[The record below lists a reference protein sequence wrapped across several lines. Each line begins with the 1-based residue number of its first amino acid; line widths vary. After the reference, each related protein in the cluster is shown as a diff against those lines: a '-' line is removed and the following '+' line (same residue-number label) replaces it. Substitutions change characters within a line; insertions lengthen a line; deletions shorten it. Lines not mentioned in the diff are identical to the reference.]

1 MNCEF
6 VIVLLIIVISTLFA
20 TKYTNN
26 YNTQILFILGALGVV
41 LVYKLLLYKN
51 VNTILSN
58 IRPESFT
65 DFTDEINQFLSRVPD
80 NVNNPLAA
88 QEYKAQLS
96 ALQDKA
102 DIMNQYLADLK
113 TQLNAKTTGNT
124 LTDQYNI
131 QASQQVQDYRIR
143 KLMEDIQRANDLIK
157 ESNLRTDSVK
167 YKKIPVMS
175 SCVIQQADGSLNV
188 DSNLATG
195 STGMGSGGSSSST
208 VSGAVIAS
216 STPAQASVTGGG
228 SVASGGAATGG
239 QVTIQSLLEYIARNG
254 INIKL
259 TD

>member
-1 MNCEF
+1 MNSEF

-20 TKYTNN
+20 TSYKDK
-26 YNTQILFILGALGVV
+26 YNTQILFILGALGIV
-41 LVYKLLLYKN
+41 LVYKLMLYKN
-51 VNTILSN
+51 VNKILSS
-58 IRPESFT
+58 IQPESFT
-65 DFTDEINQFLSRVPD
+65 DFTEEINQFLSRVPD
-80 NVNNPLAA
+80 NINNPLAA
-88 QEYKAQLS
+88 QEYKTQLS

-102 DIMNQYLADLK
+102 DIMNQYLADMK

-157 ESNLRTDSVK
+157 ESNLRTDSIK

-188 DSNLATG
+188 DSNLAASGTT
-195 STGMGSGGSSSST
+195 SMVSGGISSPA
-208 VSGAVIAS
+208 VSKAVISS
-216 STPAQASVTGGG
+216 STPAQASG
-228 SVASGGAATGG
+228 SVSAGGAVAGG
-239 QVTIQSLLEYIARNG
+239 QVTIQHLLEYVAKNG

-259 TD
+259 SD